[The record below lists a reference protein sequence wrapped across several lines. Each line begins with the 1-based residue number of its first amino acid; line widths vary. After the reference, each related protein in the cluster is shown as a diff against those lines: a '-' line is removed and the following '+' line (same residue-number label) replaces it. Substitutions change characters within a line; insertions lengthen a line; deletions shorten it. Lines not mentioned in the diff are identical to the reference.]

1 MKSKIFIEENR
12 TIKIYVN
19 DDDNTIIEILDYKN
33 NYQSL
38 SVNLKYID
46 YDFYMVVN
54 MYKDNLL
61 MGV

>member
-12 TIKIYVN
+12 TVKIYVN